1 MLGTATEGLATDF
14 GAGAGPCCEGGGERV
29 AEVGTHHSL
38 AKALTGI
45 DIIMVAASTYMRKK
59 CRTAF

>member
-1 MLGTATEGLATDF
+1 M
-14 GAGAGPCCEGGGERV
+14 GGGHGEV

-45 DIIMVAASTYMRKK
+45 DIMVAASTYMRKK